1 MKNGF
6 RVGASL
12 QSFVALSKSAHSRLE
27 KPYGNC
33 TEDGFAVA
41 EYYGNYTYTL
51 QSCQH
56 ACLQRMASEKCGCV
70 DPLYPKIANQTLCS
84 RVIMLCLI
92 TLTNDISSANSVDG
106 NTMCECLSPCVNSVY
121 DKTITNSIFP
131 SVKYKDATGTQ
142 AQRGILLGEQGG
154 GRQGGGSDDSDDYEN
169 RIDDVFGIND
179 LNFVDYSEVFF
190 FFLNINDD
198 YNEASIMLVQGAA
211 HVSKDISNEYRLVQ
225 NEQQKAKRFSKSNT

>member
-1 MKNGF
+1 FSTNGTYTEIAWLL
-6 RVGASL
+6 RQYELIEQNKTTADDYGLANDEPRQHRARLMLRLLMAKLSDTDRIADGY
-12 QSFVALSKSAHSRLE
+12 SFTELVTECTFDGVTCTSSDFTPFLHPEYGVCFTFNGERTISKAGKTEGLRMLMTVNSAHSRLE

-84 RVIMLCLI
+84 R
-92 TLTNDISSANSVDG
+92 
-106 NTMCECLSPCVNSVY
+106 
-121 DKTITNSIFP
+121 
-131 SVKYKDATGTQ
+131 YKDATGTQ

-169 RIDDVFGIND
+169 PVTVNWLSGYIDD
-179 LNFVDYSEVFF
+179 
-190 FFLNINDD
+190 
-198 YNEASIMLVQGAA
+198 AP
-211 HVSKDISNEYRLVQ
+211 H
-225 NEQQKAKRFSKSNT
+225 